1 MESNSASNVESRNN
15 LTETPDVGEK
25 KSEVNDSNIVYFDC
39 KNCFNTFT
47 IHRNQENVDP
57 NIMEDICK
65 NCKAKQLF
73 QGALLSEEASESIRN
88 KYSLTDAVAA
98 AAAAIANF
106 DATKKCHHQ

>member
-1 MESNSASNVESRNN
+1 MESNSASNVESHNN
-15 LTETPDVGEK
+15 LTETPDVGEKGEK

-88 KYSLTDAVAA
+88 KYSLTEASSSSSARSSSGK
-98 AAAAIANF
+98 F
-106 DATKKCHHQ
+106 

>member
-1 MESNSASNVESRNN
+1 
-15 LTETPDVGEK
+15 
-25 KSEVNDSNIVYFDC
+25 
-39 KNCFNTFT
+39 
-47 IHRNQENVDP
+47 
-57 NIMEDICK
+57 MEDICK